1 MGDGPYAAL
10 PDVPRPI
17 RTPVAPP
24 SNGPDPLPGPTRP
37 ALGMALGIAA
47 PPGADQA
54 WDLTGGLAA
63 ASLTAAH
70 GAMVVVAVLMAG
82 FGALAMASL
91 LGYSPTRLGQLLEE
105 RGGRPCGP
113 DRSKRDPEYLILAAA
128 FTAGGWLLG
137 LWSVHA
143 AVAPDHFGSALLTLS
158 VVMLLVTCLAIAFAQ
173 HRPERALL
181 AAMPWLRPTWLVL
194 RWPLVLPLLGLT
206 RIVRWSRSPAT
217 EQADA
222 AEVQEQVM
230 AAVDD
235 SVSDPL
241 PAEERTWIGNIVGL
255 KDLPVSTLMTP
266 RPDIVGLPETMTV
279 RDAVQKALDHGFSRY
294 PVYRDRIDEVVGVF
308 NVKDALRLLHEDSQ
322 RAATTPLR
330 SLLRE
335 VLFAPETS
343 GAAQL
348 LRRFQASNQHL
359 AIVIDEY
366 GTTVGLVTV
375 EDVLEAIVGD
385 IGDEYDAPAA
395 GQPEPDAIR
404 VVEAGRVLELPAR
417 ATAAELNRLLHTD
430 LPEQGDFETLAGLVI
445 GRLNHIPAVNETVV
459 IDGVEFRVVQ
469 ADERRIQRLRA
480 TLLAP
485 QPAAEETG

>member
-1 MGDGPYAAL
+1 M
-10 PDVPRPI
+10 
-17 RTPVAPP
+17 
-24 SNGPDPLPGPTRP
+24 
-37 ALGMALGIAA
+37 AA
-47 PPGADQA
+47 PPAAIDA
-54 WDLTGGLAA
+54 LDLTGGLAA
-63 ASLTAAH
+63 ASLTAAQ
-70 GAMVVVAVLMAG
+70 GAMTVVAVLLAG
-82 FGALAMASL
+82 FGALATASL

-113 DRSKRDPEYLILAAA
+113 DRNRRDPEYLVLAGA

-143 AVAPDHFGSALLTLS
+143 AVAPDNFVAALVALS
-158 VVMLLVTCLAIAFAQ
+158 IVMLLVSCLAIAVAQ

-181 AAMPWLRPTWLVL
+181 AAMPLLRPTWLVL

-206 RIVRWSRSPAT
+206 RVVRWSRSPTT
-217 EQADA
+217 ESADA
-222 AEVQEQVM
+222 AEVQKQVM

-279 RDAVQKALDHGFSRY
+279 RDAVQKALEHGFSRY

-308 NVKDALRLLHEDSQ
+308 NVKDALRLLHEDDQ
-322 RAATTPLR
+322 RAAATPLR

-348 LRRFQASNQHL
+348 LRRFQAANQHL

-385 IGDEYDAPAA
+385 IGDEYDSPAA

-404 VVEAGRVLELPAR
+404 VVEAGRVLELPGR

-445 GRLNHIPAVNETVV
+445 GRLNHIPAIDETVV

-485 QPAAEETG
+485 QPAEETG